1 MLVLTRRPG
10 ESILLTLPDGR
21 EIIVK
26 VLEHQDGADLP
37 SKRIGIDAPDDVQ
50 ISRPD

>member
-10 ESILLTLPDGR
+10 ESILLTLADGR
-21 EIIVK
+21 EITIK
-26 VLEHQDGADLP
+26 VLEHQDGADFP
-37 SKRIGIDAPDDVQ
+37 SKRIGIDAPADVQ